1 MSDLPV
7 RPARPDEA
15 GLSGARIDVFGMAGG
30 QPFFDDLVDRFYEGV
45 EDDHYLCRDCGRR
58 FFICW
63 DREEE
68 LPKELFHPEV
78 RKIPPP
84 PQP

>member
-1 MSDLPV
+1 
-7 RPARPDEA
+7 
-15 GLSGARIDVFGMAGG
+15 MAGG
-30 QPFFDDLVDRFYEGV
+30 PFAANVEHSCGGVGDRFYEGV
-45 EDDHYLCRDCGRR
+45 EDDHYLCRGCGRT

-68 LPKELFHPEV
+68 PPTRLFHPEV

-84 PQP
+84 PPPS